1 MDADHD
7 LMERIRSHDEK
18 AFDELHLRYSADLV
32 RHLQR
37 MVRDSA
43 AAEDLLQEL
52 FLRVWSRSAQWN
64 GSSLLSWLY
73 RIATNLALNHIRT
86 ARRRRQQPL
95 ETTALDLEEEESD
108 ISVWLVDPA
117 ALGADTLLERKGVRD
132 RLQDLVDN
140 LPEEKRE
147 VMRLIYDAQMEVKE
161 VAQEL
166 GIPQGTV
173 KSRLHYGRREIGR
186 RWKALGIDWEEFE

>member
-1 MDADHD
+1 MDTDHD
-7 LMERIRSHDEK
+7 LMERVRSQDEK
-18 AFDELHLRYSADLV
+18 AFEELHQRYSADLV

-37 MVRDSA
+37 MVRDRG

-52 FLRVWSRSAQWN
+52 FLLVWSRADQWS
-64 GSSLLSWLY
+64 GSTLPSWLY

-86 ARRRRQQPL
+86 VRRRRLQPL
-95 ETTALDLEEEESD
+95 ETPALDLQEEESD
-108 ISVWLVDPA
+108 IPAWLVDAA
-117 ALGADTLLERKGVRD
+117 ALGADTLLERKEVRD

-140 LPEEKRE
+140 LPEDKRE

-161 VAQEL
+161 VAREL

>member
-1 MDADHD
+1 MDTDHD
-7 LMERIRSHDEK
+7 LMVRIRSRDEK
-18 AFDELHLRYSADLV
+18 AFEELHQRYSTDLV

-37 MVRDSA
+37 MVRDRG

-52 FLRVWSRSAQWN
+52 FLRVWSHSAQWS

-86 ARRRRQQPL
+86 VRRRRQQPL
-95 ETTALDLEEEESD
+95 EASGLDLEEDESD
-108 ISVWLVDPA
+108 VPVWLVDAA
-117 ALGADTLLERKGVRD
+117 ALGADTLLERKEVRD
-132 RLQDLVDN
+132 RLQDLVDD
-140 LPEEKRE
+140 LPEDKRE

-166 GIPQGTV
+166 GIPPGTV